1 MEGMNFTS
9 EHMVEMDEVVAIY
22 HSSVAEANEERTNE
36 IKKQYHILKHKI
48 LNVFD
53 EVEDAISKS
62 YNEIEQAAREKC
74 ESDIVKIREK
84 HYKRKG

>member
-1 MEGMNFTS
+1 MDDITFVS
-9 EHMVEMDEVVAIY
+9 DHMKEMDEVVAIY
-22 HSSVAEANEERTNE
+22 HSSVAEANEKRTNE

-53 EVEDAISKS
+53 EVEDAISRS
-62 YNEIEQAAREKC
+62 YDEVERAAREKC
-74 ESDIVKIREK
+74 ENDIVKIREK